1 MKTLLALLSGCL
13 VAAMARTQVID
24 TPYLNSGD
32 MPGLVVTRT
41 GHFDGKAL
49 FGYMD
54 GGAELY
60 REYGFV
66 DLTVQEMRI
75 EDHQILVE
83 LFRMRDPL
91 AAFGVFSVSRGDCR
105 GEDTTAR
112 YWCHTSG
119 QVLGAIG
126 RYFFRVQRLT
136 GGSDASS
143 LARAVAVRVLHL
155 LPDSG
160 TVVLPWIAGGPD
172 ALAWQRTATLVFGQL
187 GLQNGFPDW
196 VDPLESGGYRSITIV
211 PWVIE
216 GKSATIGWIHCT
228 TAQAATM
235 LAGYIATHK
244 RPGWRYIRL
253 CEGTSF
259 LVIEADLPAERLAQF
274 AGTLLNH

>member
-1 MKTLLALLSGCL
+1 MKTFLALLSGCL
-13 VAAMARTQVID
+13 IVAIARTQVID

-83 LFRMRDPL
+83 LFRMQDAL
-91 AAFGVFSVSRGDCR
+91 AAFGVFSVSRGDR
-105 GEDTTAR
+105 QGDDSTAR
-112 YWCHTSG
+112 YWNQTPG
-119 QVLGAIG
+119 QVLCATG

-136 GGSDASS
+136 GGSDASG
-143 LARAVAVRVLHL
+143 LARAVAIRVLHL
-155 LPDSG
+155 LPDSDV
-160 TVVLPWIAGGPD
+160 VVLPWIAGGPN
-172 ALAWQRTATLVFGQL
+172 AQAWQRTAILVFGPL

-196 VDPLESGGYRSITIV
+196 VDPLEGGDYRSITIV
-211 PWVIE
+211 PWSVD
-216 GKSATIGWIHCT
+216 GKPATIGWIHCAS
-228 TAQAATM
+228 AQMASV
-235 LAGYIATHK
+235 LERHIATNT
-244 RPGWRYIRL
+244 RPAWQYIRR
-253 CEGTSF
+253 CEGNSF

-274 AGTLLNH
+274 ARILLIH